1 MTKSKKTQPTKN
13 NKKLKIL
20 AYCDSPTIE
29 TGFAQLAKPILK
41 ALHDEGHEV
50 IVVGVNHKNLFYDK
64 NEYPYMIV
72 GDTKSN
78 LSVEP
83 FMHFLLHWDY
93 DVLFT
98 SHDFGVLKNYVST
111 IQERRKSHD
120 FRWVAYMPMDSDF
133 FSPEN
138 LTIIEESDAPYVYT
152 KYGVEVIAKLNPK
165 LAEKVGVMYLPNTGD
180 FKPIDSKAKFYREKI
195 RQDLFK
201 VQSNETFVVMNLNR
215 NHSRKDP
222 FKTLQAFAGFAQNKK
237 NVLLYLHMQED
248 RAGGAKLNMLANALG
263 IADKVRMP
271 TQFEEGMGFPRSEVP
286 KLYQGADVVV
296 STTKAEGWGYSATE
310 AMASKTAIIMP
321 NHTSLTEML
330 GAEEERG
337 YLVAAGMDADHWVLD
352 YSESSYPHPIVHL
365 EDMIA
370 NMEMVYADWQKAK
383 DYKGTKTGKK
393 IEAAYKWVNDITWDR
408 TTEEWLKAIKNE
420 N

>member
-1 MTKSKKTQPTKN
+1 MTKQKQTQQTKTNT
-13 NKKLKIL
+13 KLKIL
-20 AYCDSPTIE
+20 AYCDSPTVE
-29 TGFAQLAKPILK
+29 TGFAQLSKPILK

-50 IVVGVNHKNLFYDK
+50 IVVGVNHKNIFYDK
-64 NEYPYMIV
+64 KEYPYMII
-72 GDTKSN
+72 GDTKSM

-83 FMHFLLHWDY
+83 FMHFLMHWDF
-93 DVLFT
+93 DVLWT
-98 SHDFGVLKNYVST
+98 SHDFGVLKNYVTT
-111 IQERRKSHD
+111 IQERRRTHD

-138 LTIIEESDAPYVYT
+138 LTIIKESDAPYVYT
-152 KYGVEVIAKLNPK
+152 QYGVGVISKLDEK

-195 RQDLFK
+195 RQDFFK

-222 FKTLQAFAGFAQNKK
+222 FKTLQAFAGFARDKDAI
-237 NVLLYLHMQED
+237 LYMHMQED
-248 RAGGAKLNMLANALG
+248 RAGGAKIRMLANALG

-271 TQFEEGMGFPRSEVP
+271 ENFEEGFGFPRADVP
-286 KLYQGADVVV
+286 KLYQGADLVV

-310 AMASKTAIIMP
+310 AMASKTPIIMP

-330 GAEEERG
+330 GAEQERG
-337 YLVAAGMDADHWVLD
+337 YLCAAGMDADHWVLD

-370 NMEMVYADWQKAK
+370 KLETVYADWKK
-383 DYKGTKTGKK
+383 DKTYKGTKTGKK
-393 IEAAYKWVNDITWDR
+393 IEAAHKWVNNITWDR
-408 TTEEWLKAIKNE
+408 TTKEWLKIIKDE
-420 N
+420 K